1 MRQWVENETLF
12 KIEQEY
18 NRLRMGGGSWTINL
32 DLIPHGI
39 KKVVYITDQ
48 ARYSID
54 MAWAKE
60 KGFERMFQDENKLVV
75 PIKNW
80 RVKKGEENVLKKEG

>member
-1 MRQWVENETLF
+1 MQYWVDKNVFF
-12 KIEQEY
+12 KVEQEH

-32 DLIPHGI
+32 DILPEGI
-39 KKVVYITDQ
+39 EKVSYITDQ
-48 ARYSID
+48 AQYTID

-60 KGFERMFQDENKLVV
+60 KGFERTFQDERKLVV

-80 RVKKGEENVLKKEG
+80 HVHKRKGVK